1 MKDERILIMTT
12 TLEIS
17 ANVNFDSVAE
27 ARIAGQAIEQFLGI
41 KGKNGVRLYSFETLE
56 GRNRPSRNTHPLYL
70 PERSKSITRGRQ
82 EIETRVMN
90 LVKNIR
96 VAIPALPAEADVK
109 EEVMILEGNL
119 WTVDYQRLFDNVGEF
134 VEKTEVKEAFNS
146 AVAITLQQEAT
157 GRIR

>member
-1 MKDERILIMTT
+1 MKDERIIIMTT

-17 ANVNFDSVAE
+17 ANVKFDSVAE

-41 KGKNGVRLYSFETLE
+41 KGKNGVRLYNFETLE

-70 PERSKSITRGRQ
+70 PERSTNITRGRQ
-82 EIETRVMN
+82 EVETRVMN
-90 LVKNIR
+90 LVKNVR
-96 VAIPALPAEADVK
+96 VAIPTLPAEADVK
-109 EEVMILEGNL
+109 EEVMILDGNL

-134 VEKTEVKEAFNS
+134 VEKADVKEAFNS
-146 AVAITLQQEAT
+146 AVALTLQQEAT

>member
-1 MKDERILIMTT
+1 MKDERIIIMTT

-17 ANVNFDSVAE
+17 ANVKFDSVAE

-70 PERSKSITRGRQ
+70 PERSMNITRGRQ
-82 EIETRVMN
+82 EVETRVMN
-90 LVKNIR
+90 LVKNVR
-96 VAIPALPAEADVK
+96 VAIPTLPAEADVK
-109 EEVMILEGNL
+109 EEVMILDGNL

-134 VEKTEVKEAFNS
+134 VEKAEVKEAFNS
-146 AVAITLQQEAT
+146 AVALTLQQEAT

>member
-17 ANVNFDSVAE
+17 ANVKFDSVAE

-56 GRNRPSRNTHPLYL
+56 GRKRPSRNTHPLYL
-70 PERSKSITRGRQ
+70 PEPLTKNTRGKQ
-82 EIETRVMN
+82 EVETRVMN
-90 LVKNIR
+90 LVKNIHSA
-96 VAIPALPAEADVK
+96 VPALPVDADLK
-109 EEVMILEGNL
+109 AEVMVLEGKS
-119 WTVDYQRLFDNVGEF
+119 WAVDYQRLFDNVGTF
-134 VEKTEVKEAFNS
+134 VEKADVKEAFNS
-146 AVAITLQQEAT
+146 AVALTLQQEAT

>member
-1 MKDERILIMTT
+1 MKDERIIIMTT

-17 ANVNFDSVAE
+17 ANVKFDSVAE

-70 PERSKSITRGRQ
+70 PERSTNITRGRQ
-82 EIETRVMN
+82 EVETRVMN
-90 LVKNIR
+90 LVKNVR
-96 VAIPALPAEADVK
+96 VAIPTLPAEADMK
-109 EEVMILEGNL
+109 EEVMILDGNL

-134 VEKTEVKEAFNS
+134 VEKAEVKEAFNS
-146 AVAITLQQEAT
+146 AVALTLQQEAT

>member
-1 MKDERILIMTT
+1 MKDERIIIMTT

-17 ANVNFDSVAE
+17 ANVKFDSVAE

-70 PERSKSITRGRQ
+70 PERSTNITRGRQ
-82 EIETRVMN
+82 EVETRVMN
-90 LVKNIR
+90 LVKNVR
-96 VAIPALPAEADVK
+96 VAIPTLPAEADVK
-109 EEVMILEGNL
+109 EEVMILDGNL

-134 VEKTEVKEAFNS
+134 VEKAEVKEAFNS
-146 AVAITLQQEAT
+146 AVALTLQQEAT